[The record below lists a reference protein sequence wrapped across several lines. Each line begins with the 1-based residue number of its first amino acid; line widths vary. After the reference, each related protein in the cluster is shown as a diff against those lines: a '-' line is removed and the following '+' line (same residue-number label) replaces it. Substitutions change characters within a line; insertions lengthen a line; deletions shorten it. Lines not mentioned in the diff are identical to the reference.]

1 MALTTSRYRMI
12 SGAPASVLDF
22 GALGDGSTD
31 DTAAFLAAIASGADE
46 IRVPRGTYILTGTLT
61 LPDGVRLVGEG
72 QGWEFSHPTSLLF
85 QGTGTASRTIA
96 GCGTH
101 SVANPAAGTAYL
113 ADSGTRG
120 DSYKLLDLTVAFSVG
135 IILSKGSG
143 LANLGIFPNF
153 SGVSGYAGTD
163 GALSDDWDVG
173 VWSRNA
179 DHCTID
185 RCVVAGHWR
194 LAALLHTA
202 SDIDD
207 GRTPANERGR
217 YTHNHFQGFRGIA
230 IRTPDPVD
238 GTNWGLAST
247 LFEACFVRGLSHQ
260 SAHLATSSELDTPF
274 ASPSGCLEISGGTM
288 RGVKFR
294 NCTFHARDD
303 FLLYHHNGGETYFH
317 GCYFEAKSVK
327 VSGDW
332 LADSDGSRMIATSG
346 CSSVYF
352 AEQTKF
358 GADFDPYYT
367 RESNVGR
374 YDPGDAGV
382 FSPAKADDSEYART
396 VFSTVIGPRLR
407 PGQDWV
413 VFDSEND
420 HVIDLTQTG
429 ALTITNT
436 TSTVETLR
444 TTTAGDLVIGNAN
457 FRGLADSLNLQRT
470 VAGVSTYVIRCY
482 SSGNIEA
489 WGLLRPEGDNTRSL
503 GDSTHRWSNVYG
515 TNFRPGAGTA
525 IWTSGTGTPE
535 GAVTAPVGS
544 LFTRLDGS
552 TSTTLYVKTSGS
564 GNTGWT
570 AK

>member
-1 MALTTSRYRMI
+1 MAMTKSRHRMI

-31 DTAAFLAAIASGADE
+31 DTAAFLATIASGADE

-230 IRTPDPVD
+230 IRTGRRHQLGAGIDP
-238 GTNWGLAST
+238 
-247 LFEACFVRGLSHQ
+247 F
-260 SAHLATSSELDTPF
+260 
-274 ASPSGCLEISGGTM
+274 
-288 RGVKFR
+288 RGV
-294 NCTFHARDD
+294 
-303 FLLYHHNGGETYFH
+303 
-317 GCYFEAKSVK
+317 
-327 VSGDW
+327 
-332 LADSDGSRMIATSG
+332 
-346 CSSVYF
+346 
-352 AEQTKF
+352 
-358 GADFDPYYT
+358 
-367 RESNVGR
+367 
-374 YDPGDAGV
+374 
-382 FSPAKADDSEYART
+382 
-396 VFSTVIGPRLR
+396 LR
-407 PGQDWV
+407 P
-413 VFDSEND
+413 
-420 HVIDLTQTG
+420 
-429 ALTITNT
+429 
-436 TSTVETLR
+436 
-444 TTTAGDLVIGNAN
+444 
-457 FRGLADSLNLQRT
+457 
-470 VAGVSTYVIRCY
+470 
-482 SSGNIEA
+482 
-489 WGLLRPEGDNTRSL
+489 RP
-503 GDSTHRWSNVYG
+503 V
-515 TNFRPGAGTA
+515 
-525 IWTSGTGTPE
+525 
-535 GAVTAPVGS
+535 APVGPPS
-544 LFTRLDGS
+544 DVERARHAVRLAVRMLGDFRRHDARRQVPQ
-552 TSTTLYVKTSGS
+552 LHVPR
-564 GNTGWT
+564 
-570 AK
+570 